1 VKSRR
6 IALLVVLLTSQGV
19 GLVLITAVVLAAGTG
34 PPAAGI
40 MLVAALGSIAG
51 IAGLAAFYRGLVVG
65 AMGVVAPISATAAA
79 IPVAVGL
86 AGGERPSTL
95 QVVGM
100 LVVLVGVVLASREAG
115 GTVGADGRS
124 ARVAAGAGLALVA
137 ALGFGTF
144 FVVVDYASEA
154 DPLWT
159 TKNVPNP
166 LWTILAARATGVVL
180 LSTLLAA
187 GRRRVAL
194 DRRDAPGLIA
204 IGAFDVAANTMFA
217 LASTQG
223 LLSVV
228 AVLASLY
235 PVATIILAR
244 VVLGERV
251 RAVQRTGAL
260 GALAGVVLITAG

>member
-115 GTVGADGRS
+115 GPVGADGRS

-154 DPLWT
+154 D
-159 TKNVPNP
+159 P

>member
-1 VKSRR
+1 MKSRR

-159 TKNVPNP
+159 
-166 LWTILAARATGVVL
+166 ILAARATGVVL

>member
-159 TKNVPNP
+159 
-166 LWTILAARATGVVL
+166 ILAARATGVVL

-187 GRRRVAL
+187 GRRRVVL
-194 DRRDAPGLIA
+194 DRHDAPGLIA

>member
-1 VKSRR
+1 MKSRR

-95 QVVGM
+95 QVAGM

-154 DPLWT
+154 D
-159 TKNVPNP
+159 P